1 GGPTAQTSS
10 PGRPSNVRSATASTG
25 SPRPAYTLRRW
36 RTSRLAPPGWSTTS
50 WSGATSAGLVM
61 SGTSVLGLPVPEV
74 PAQDRVRHDAEDEG
88 QQHAHDAEQEDPA
101 PHLRDREAALELDD
115 REAQTVLGREHRAD
129 DQEDDPDRQ
138 GLPSARDDLRAR
150 AAQHEV
156 AQRGHAAQPVGAGGV
171 AQHGVEAAHALDRV
185 EQHGPHAP
193 DG

>member
-1 GGPTAQTSS
+1 GGGPVMGEPPSASSPEVAGRRPARQRSSVVLPAPEGPTTQTSS
-10 PGRPSNVRSATASTG
+10 PGRTSNVRSATASTG

-115 REAQTVLGREHRAD
+115 REAQTVLGREHLAD
-129 DQEDDPDRQ
+129 DHEDDPDRK
-138 GLPSARDDLRAR
+138 S
-150 AAQHEV
+150 
-156 AQRGHAAQPVGAGGV
+156 
-171 AQHGVEAAHALDRV
+171 
-185 EQHGPHAP
+185 
-193 DG
+193 